1 MTVIGAQISATSVA
15 TSRHEGEERV
25 ARALGIS
32 SAKGRSPGPRKVRR
46 NQRGEIV
53 SLGMGSATRRAMTH
67 VRDRARRKSSALRA
81 NPGRCRNRVPRPTKR
96 LPSPSRSRVPS
107 RKLNTAKV
115 AAVVVVVEVA
125 ESAENGPI
133 KESLAHRAATGAI
146 VAPKLLTL
154 LRHETNRRS
163 R

>member
-1 MTVIGAQISATSVA
+1 VIGAEISATSVA
-15 TSRHEGEERV
+15 TSRHEREERV

-32 SAKGRSPGPRKVRR
+32 SAKGRSPGPRKAGR
-46 NQRGEIV
+46 NPHGEIV
-53 SLGMGSATRRAMTH
+53 SLGMGSATKRAMTH
-67 VRDRARRKSSALRA
+67 VRDLARRKSSALRA
-81 NPGRCRNRVPRPTKR
+81 NPGRCRNRVQKPTRR
-96 LPSPSRSRVPS
+96 LPSPNRNRVRS

-115 AAVVVVVEVA
+115 VDAVVAVEVA

-133 KESLAHRAATGAI
+133 KESLAHRAATEAI